1 MAENTITIGTFFWAV
16 AGSFLPAL
24 FWLWF
29 WLKQDS
35 KRPEPALLLSLS
47 FVAGIITVFLVY
59 PIESFAS
66 KIVSGGLL
74 IAAIAVI
81 EETMKYLAL
90 YLVALRSKYFDEP
103 IDAVI
108 YAITIALGFSAM
120 ENLLYLISTIS
131 QDGIILGVLNSNL
144 RFVGAT
150 LLHTVS
156 SASIGVAVALAFY
169 KRPVKKTVYLILGL
183 ITSFVL
189 HAMFNLSIIN
199 TKSIGEILTVFFYL
213 WILIVILLLLFEKI
227 KKIRPVVF
235 PRIRKFKK

>member
-1 MAENTITIGTFFWAV
+1 MAEITIETLFWAI

-35 KRPEPALLLSLS
+35 KKPEPALLLSFS
-47 FVAGIITVFLVY
+47 FIAGVITVFLVY
-59 PIESFAS
+59 PIESFTY
-66 KIVSGGLL
+66 KLISGNL
-74 IAAIAVI
+74 IFIAVAVI
-81 EETMKYLAL
+81 EEIMKYLAL

-120 ENLLYLISTIS
+120 ENLLYLLSTIS
-131 QDGIILGVLNSNL
+131 QDGILLGVLNSNL

-156 SASIGVAVALAFY
+156 SAVIGVAVALSFY
-169 KRPVKKTVYLILGL
+169 KKPAKKTIYLILGL
-183 ITSFVL
+183 ITAFVL
-189 HAMFNLSIIN
+189 HAIFNLTIIN
-199 TKSIGEILTVFFYL
+199 TESIGEILTVFFYL

-227 KKIRPVVF
+227 KKIRPIVF
-235 PRIRKFKK
+235 PRIRKLKK